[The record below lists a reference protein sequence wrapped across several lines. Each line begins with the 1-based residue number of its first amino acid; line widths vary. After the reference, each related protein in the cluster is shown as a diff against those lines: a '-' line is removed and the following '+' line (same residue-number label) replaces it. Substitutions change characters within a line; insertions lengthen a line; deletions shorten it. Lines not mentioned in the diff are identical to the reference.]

1 MKEKPNILIAE
12 DEEANR
18 KLLVDFLTTLGY
30 RATGVSNGKEAL
42 EKILEHKPDIIILDI
57 NMPEMDGFEVL
68 KIIKSN
74 PETRIIPVIVI
85 TGLGDNENH
94 IKAVE
99 LGADDFL
106 TKPFNIHFL
115 RARIRSLLS
124 IKILNDLTRNYQK
137 RLEENNYE
145 LLKELIKTQEVTIVA
160 LAKLA
165 EFRDPETGEHL
176 ERMREYA
183 KVLASE
189 LKRMGKY
196 SRYID
201 DKYIENIYKSTPLH
215 DIGKVGI
222 PDHILLKPSKLT
234 PEEFSIMKKHTVI
247 GGDAIKSA
255 IEEAGMKTSF
265 LDMAKH
271 IAYYHHEKWDGTG
284 YPYGLKGDE
293 IPLSARIT
301 AVADVYDALT
311 TKRVY
316 KEAYRHEIAK
326 EIISSE
332 AGKHFDPEIVEAFL
346 SRENDFISLK
356 ERYKDKPVDKSNT
369 FKKPLNFSEA

>member
-1 MKEKPNILIAE
+1 MKEKPYILIADDE
-12 DEEANR
+12 DANR
-18 KLLVDFLTTLGY
+18 KLLLDFLTSLGY
-30 RATGVSNGKEAL
+30 NVMEASNGQEAL
-42 EKILEHKPDIIILDI
+42 EQVLKHKPDIIVLDI
-57 NMPEMDGFEVL
+57 NMPILDGYEVL
-68 KIIKSN
+68 KVIKSN
-74 PETRIIPVIVI
+74 PDTRIIPVIII
-85 TGLGDNENH
+85 TGLGDNESH

-106 TKPFNIHFL
+106 IKPFNIHFL
-115 RARIRSLLS
+115 RARIRSLLT
-124 IKILNDLTRNYQK
+124 IKMLYDLTRKYQK
-137 RLEENNYE
+137 RLEENNLE
-145 LLKELIKTQEVTIVA
+145 LLNELVKTQEITIVA

-176 ERMREYA
+176 ERMREYVR
-183 KVLASE
+183 VLTTE

-196 SRYID
+196 EKYID
-201 DKYIENIYKSTPLH
+201 EKYIENIYKSTPLH

-234 PEEFSIMKKHTVI
+234 PDEFEIMKKHTII

-255 IEEAGMKTSF
+255 IEEAGMQTSF

-271 IAYYHHEKWDGTG
+271 IAYNHHEKWDGTG
-284 YPYGLKGDE
+284 YPFGLKGED

-311 TKRVY
+311 SRRVY
-316 KEAYRHEIAK
+316 KDAYRHEVAK

-332 AGKHFDPEIVEAFL
+332 AGKHFDPEVVEAFFN
-346 SRENDFISLK
+346 REEEFIELK
-356 ERYKDKPVDKSNT
+356 EKYKDRFDQSDILQK
-369 FKKPLNFSEA
+369 